1 MVEEAFEDRAVV
13 TQRRSWNH
21 FEINVRDDI
30 KYLGIAR
37 LNLLQVATV
46 AFISCK
52 TMKLEGI

>member
-30 KYLGIAR
+30 KHLGIAR
-37 LNLLQVATV
+37 LNLLQQ
-46 AFISCK
+46 
-52 TMKLEGI
+52 